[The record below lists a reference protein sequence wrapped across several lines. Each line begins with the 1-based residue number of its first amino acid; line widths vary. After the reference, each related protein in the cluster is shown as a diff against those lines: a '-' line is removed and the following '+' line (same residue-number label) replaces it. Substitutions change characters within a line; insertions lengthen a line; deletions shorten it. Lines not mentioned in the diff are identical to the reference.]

1 MTVRELCYAAEDRV
15 GLARET
21 LVVECMQWGILCDE
35 LGRMPTPIEYAER
48 YQTTP
53 QEAERRLTEFT
64 TALEL
69 SPLDLNQ
76 VQWDGAPRN
85 HLGNLFEDV
94 RIVYS
99 R

>member
-15 GLARET
+15 SLARET

-35 LGRMPTPIEYAER
+35 LGRLPTPAEYAER

-85 HLGNLFEDV
+85 NLGNLFDDV

-99 R
+99 K